1 MIRTQ
6 PRILALA
13 GLVFAGMLFSAAQ
26 PARSQ
31 TSNQASEKLQGLPNW
46 GQVTDTLF
54 RGGQPASAGFKALQQ
69 MGVGI
74 VVNFRDEGG
83 EIASEQREV
92 ESLGLKY
99 VSIPWSG
106 SNEPSDAQVVQF
118 LDLVRANPTA
128 KIFVH
133 CKRGADRT
141 GVMVAAYR
149 IAVQH
154 ETVSDAVTE
163 MHQFHYDHFWL
174 PQLESYVKA
183 LPESLSGK
191 PIFSAYASTSTST
204 SPSAPVLALPV
215 GAAAPLAAPTAPSAQ
230 ER

>member
-1 MIRTQ
+1 MIRTRL
-6 PRILALA
+6 RIIALA
-13 GLVFAGMLFSAAQ
+13 GLVFAGMLYSGVRT
-26 PARSQ
+26 ARGQ
-31 TSNQASEKLQGLPNW
+31 TSDQASEKSQGLPNW
-46 GQVTDTLF
+46 GRVTDTLY

-74 VVNFRDEGG
+74 VVNFRDEHG

-118 LDLVRANPTA
+118 LDLIRANPTA

-154 ETVSDAVTE
+154 KTVSDAVLE

-174 PQLESYVKA
+174 PQLESYVNA

-191 PIFSAYASTSTST
+191 PIFSAYAPVSSA
-204 SPSAPVLALPV
+204 PSAPAAALPV
-215 GAAAPLAAPTAPSAQ
+215 VLGAPHAAASAPPTLA
-230 ER
+230 R